1 MLDRLL
7 GRVHDTKHAAPV
19 LRGYLWWG
27 LVVRAVLLV
36 ALGTL
41 LLVEG
46 NVLAEWL
53 LTARVP
59 FVEQEDVQELTT
71 VSYAVIFV
79 LLTGG
84 VGLRW
89 RLLRRLDA
97 IERSAVSADA
107 SPPDDGGVSSPPVGA
122 TDSEGNP

>member
-7 GRVHDTKHAAPV
+7 GRVHDTKHGAPV

-27 LVVRAVLLV
+27 LAIRAVLLV
-36 ALGTL
+36 ALGVL

-53 LTARVP
+53 LSARVP
-59 FVEQEDVQELTT
+59 FVSADDVQELTT
-71 VSYAVIFV
+71 ISYTVIFV

-89 RLLRRLDA
+89 RLLHRLDA
-97 IERSAVSADA
+97 IEQAAVLADTSSAEAEA
-107 SPPDDGGVSSPPVGA
+107 SPD
-122 TDSEGNP
+122 E

>member
-7 GRVHDTKHAAPV
+7 GRVHDTKHGAPL

-27 LVVRAVLLV
+27 LAIRGVLLM
-36 ALGTL
+36 ALGVL

-53 LTARVP
+53 LSARVP
-59 FVEQEDVQELTT
+59 FVSSEDVGELTLI
-71 VSYAVIFV
+71 SYAVIFV

-97 IERSAVSADA
+97 IEQAVVSADPSSAEPEA
-107 SPPDDGGVSSPPVGA
+107 SSD
-122 TDSEGNP
+122 E

>member
-7 GRVHDTKHAAPV
+7 GRVHDTKHGAPV

-27 LVVRAVLLV
+27 LVVRTVLLV

-53 LTARVP
+53 LTTRVP

-71 VSYAVIFV
+71 ISYGVIFS
-79 LLTGG
+79 LLVSGAG
-84 VGLRW
+84 VRCT
-89 RLLRRLDA
+89 LLYRLDA
-97 IERSAVSADA
+97 IEQSAVSADA

>member
-27 LVVRAVLLV
+27 LLLRVVLLL
-36 ALGTL
+36 ALGAL

-53 LTARVP
+53 LTLRLPALP
-59 FVEQEDVQELTT
+59 QEDVEELTT
-71 VSYAVIFV
+71 VSYTVVV
-79 LLTGG
+79 LLLL
-84 VGLRW
+84 VGAGARW
-89 RLLRRLDA
+89 QLLRRLDA
-97 IERSAVSADA
+97 AEVDSESPHTSTEDA
-107 SPPDDGGVSSPPVGA
+107 SPPTAEPRH
-122 TDSEGNP
+122 

>member
-7 GRVHDTKHAAPV
+7 GRVHDTKHGAPL

-27 LVVRAVLLV
+27 LVIRGVLLV

-41 LLVEG
+41 LVVEG

-53 LTARVP
+53 LTTRVP
-59 FVEQEDVQELTT
+59 FVSPEDVEELTAI
-71 VSYAVIFV
+71 SYGVIFV
-79 LLTGG
+79 VLT
-84 VGLRW
+84 VGTGARW

-97 IERSAVSADA
+97 IEQAAVPANPASAETEASA
-107 SPPDDGGVSSPPVGA
+107 
-122 TDSEGNP
+122 EE

>member
-7 GRVHDTKHAAPV
+7 GRVHDTKHGAPV

-27 LVVRAVLLV
+27 LIVRAVLLV

-53 LTARVP
+53 LTTRVP

-84 VGLRW
+84 VVLRW

-97 IERSAVSADA
+97 IEQAAIPADSSSATAGTGLD
-107 SPPDDGGVSSPPVGA
+107 
-122 TDSEGNP
+122 E